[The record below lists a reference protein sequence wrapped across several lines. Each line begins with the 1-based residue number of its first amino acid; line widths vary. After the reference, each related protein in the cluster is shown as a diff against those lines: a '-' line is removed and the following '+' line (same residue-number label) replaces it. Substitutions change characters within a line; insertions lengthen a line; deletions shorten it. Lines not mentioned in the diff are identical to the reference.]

1 MHVKQFYTYALQC
14 KANGWMYVGKGGS
27 SFRMTQHF
35 CPSMLTDSLT
45 KDKPLYKDIAEYG
58 KEQFDAWIVS
68 YCGSEREAFEE
79 EAAWIE
85 YLQDM
90 GVPLYNIYAR
100 GGSNRVFMSEET
112 EEAICKEYEGNEE
125 ITATGLAEKYECSV
139 SKICVLLEQCGIKRR
154 PGRKGKIHKSRH
166 LFTEEIQI
174 EICRKYKEEL
184 MGLNELA
191 REYDC
196 WNRSIWWVL
205 KRHKIKKHTEE
216 EMLLHKFPIEKQ
228 LEVCHK
234 YALGSGIEELKDE
247 YHCQRKT
254 IYWMLATHNIP
265 QRPHGWARSFK
276 REEVLAKWGVIAKEL
291 EEKIN
296 KLKGS

>member
-125 ITATGLAEKYECSV
+125 ITATVLAEKYDCSV
-139 SKICVLLEQCGIKRR
+139 SKICVLLEQYGIDRR
-154 PGRKGKIHKSRH
+154 PGSRGRINATRH
-166 LFTEEIQI
+166 LFTEEVQL
-174 EICRKYKEEL
+174 EICRKYKEEFATVA
-184 MGLNELA
+184 GLA
-191 REYDC
+191 KEYDC
-196 WNRSIWWVL
+196 WGKSIWWVL
-205 KRHKIKKHTEE
+205 KRHKVVLHTAEE
-216 EMLLHKFPIEKQ
+216 LWEHKFPIEKQ
-228 LEVCHK
+228 LEICRR
-234 YALGSGIEELKDE
+234 YALGGISVDE
-247 YHCQRKT
+247 VAHEFK
-254 IYWMLATHNIP
+254 L
-265 QRPHGWARSFK
+265 K
-276 REEVLAKWGVIAKEL
+276 RENVHRMLDKFGVPRRPNNLPREMKSEFNRMLQESLIRIEQEIA
-291 EEKIN
+291 

>member
-125 ITATGLAEKYECSV
+125 ITATVLAEKYDCSV
-139 SKICVLLEQCGIKRR
+139 SKICVLLEQYGIKRR
-154 PGRKGKIHKSRH
+154 PGRKGRIHKSRH
-166 LFTEEIQI
+166 LFTEEVQL
-174 EICRKYKEEL
+174 EICRKYKEEFATVA
-184 MGLNELA
+184 GLA
-191 REYDC
+191 KEYDC
-196 WNRSIWWVL
+196 WGKSIWWVL
-205 KRHKIKKHTEE
+205 KRHKMVLHTAEE
-216 EMLLHKFPIEKQ
+216 LWEHKFPIEKQ
-228 LEVCHK
+228 LEICRKICIGRHK
-234 YALGSGIEELKDE
+234 CG
-247 YHCQRKT
+247 
-254 IYWMLATHNIP
+254 
-265 QRPHGWARSFK
+265 
-276 REEVLAKWGVIAKEL
+276 
-291 EEKIN
+291 
-296 KLKGS
+296 